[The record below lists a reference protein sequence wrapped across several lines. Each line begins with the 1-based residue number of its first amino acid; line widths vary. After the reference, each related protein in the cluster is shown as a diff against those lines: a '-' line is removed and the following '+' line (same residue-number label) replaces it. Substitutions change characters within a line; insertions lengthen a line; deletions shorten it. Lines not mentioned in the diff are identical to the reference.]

1 MESAVPILIELAQRK
16 LIAVMAKA
24 EILTIGTEILLGEIV
39 DTNSRFI
46 ARKLRDHGID
56 IYWLST
62 VGDNPE
68 RIAEAIRQGIKR
80 SEIIISTG
88 GLGPTVDD
96 PTREAAALAVGVKT
110 EFRPEL
116 WQQVQ
121 DRFARFGR
129 TPTENNKRQAFVP
142 QGAIAIENPVGTA
155 PAFILE
161 TEKNAFIALPGV
173 PREME
178 HLMEYAVI
186 PYLRE
191 RFGLQGMIKSR
202 ILRTAGAGESAI
214 DQQIADLE
222 TLSNPTVGLSAHAGA
237 VDIRIT
243 AKAET
248 EAEANQLIQPI
259 ENDLRQRL
267 GEWIYG
273 ADDETLEEI
282 ALAHLEELNWNL
294 AVVESGLGG
303 RLTQRLAKTGHPAF
317 LGGEVLAEHP
327 NQAQL
332 MLACRNFRQSRQ
344 ADICIGISLHRGE
357 ETQDLRLMI
366 LSPVKDRTVT
376 RSYGGPPKMAA
387 QWAVN
392 LCLDLVRRLEEE

>member
-1 MESAVPILIELAQRK
+1 
-16 LIAVMAKA
+16 MATA
-24 EILTIGTEILLGEIV
+24 EILTIGTEILLGEII
-39 DTNSRFI
+39 DTNSRYI
-46 ARKLRDHGID
+46 ARKLRDHGVD

-68 RIAEAIRQGIKR
+68 RIAEAIRQGMKR

-96 PTREAAALAVGVKT
+96 PTREAVALAVGVQT

-129 TPTENNKRQAFVP
+129 TPTENNKRQAYVP
-142 QGAIAIENPVGTA
+142 QGAIAIENQVGTA
-155 PAFILE
+155 PAFIVE
-161 TEKNAFIALPGV
+161 TDRNAIIALPGV

-178 HLMEYAVI
+178 HLMENAVI

-191 RFGLQGMIKSR
+191 RFGLKGLIKTR
-202 ILRTAGAGESAI
+202 VLRTAGAGESAI
-214 DQQIADLE
+214 DQQISDLE
-222 TLSNPTVGLSAHAGA
+222 KLSNPTVGLSAHAGS

-243 AKAET
+243 AKASSEI
-248 EAEANQLIQPI
+248 EANQLIEPV
-259 ENDLRQRL
+259 EAELRKRL
-267 GEWIYG
+267 GDWIFG
-273 ADDETLEEI
+273 ADEETLETT
-282 ALAHLEELNWNL
+282 ALLHLDQLGWNL
-294 AVVESGLGG
+294 AIVESGLGG
-303 RLTQRLAKTGHPAF
+303 RLTQRLARTGHSAF

-332 MLACRNFRQSRQ
+332 MAACRSFRQSRQ
-344 ADICIGISLHRGE
+344 ADLCIGVALHRGK
-357 ETQDLRLMI
+357 ETQDLRLVI
-366 LSPVKDRTVT
+366 LSPVKERSMS
-376 RSYGGPPKMAA
+376 RSYGGPPKMAS

-392 LCLDLVRRLEEE
+392 LCLDLVRRLEGAA

>member
-1 MESAVPILIELAQRK
+1 
-16 LIAVMAKA
+16 MATA
-24 EILTIGTEILLGEIV
+24 EILTIGTEILLGEII
-39 DTNSRFI
+39 DTNSRYI

-68 RIAEAIRQGIKR
+68 RIAEAIRQGMER

-88 GLGPTVDD
+88 GLGPTIDD
-96 PTREAAALAVGVKT
+96 PTREAAALAAGVQT

-142 QGAIAIENPVGTA
+142 HGAIAIENPVGTA
-155 PAFILE
+155 PAFIVE
-161 TEKNAFIALPGV
+161 TKKNAFIALPGV

-178 HLMEYAVI
+178 HLMEHAVI

-191 RFGLQGMIKSR
+191 RFGLQGLIKTR

-222 TLSNPTVGLSAHAGA
+222 TLSNPTVGLSAHAGS

-243 AKAET
+243 AKAEN
-248 EAEANQLIQPI
+248 ENDANQLIEPV
-259 ENDLRQRL
+259 EAELRLRL
-267 GEWIYG
+267 GDWIYG
-273 ADDETLEEI
+273 ADEESLEDV
-282 ALAHLEELNWNL
+282 ALAHLKELNWTL
-294 AVVESGLGG
+294 AVVEAGTGG
-303 RLTQRLAKTGHPAF
+303 RLTQRLAKSGHPAF
-317 LGGEVLAEHP
+317 LGGEVLAEYP

-332 MLACRNFRQSRQ
+332 VSTCRSFRQSRQ
-344 ADICIGISLHRGE
+344 ADLCIGIALHRGE
-357 ETQDLRLMI
+357 EKQDLLLGI
-366 LSPVKDRTVT
+366 LSPVKERTIN
-376 RSYGGPPKMAA
+376 RSYGGPPKMASL
-387 QWAVN
+387 WAVN
-392 LCLDLVRRLEEE
+392 LCLDMVRRLEEE

>member
-1 MESAVPILIELAQRK
+1 
-16 LIAVMAKA
+16 MAKA

-39 DTNSRFI
+39 DTNSSHI

-68 RIAEAIRQGIKR
+68 RIAEAIRQGMKR

-88 GLGPTVDD
+88 GLGPTIDD
-96 PTREAAALAVGVKT
+96 PTREAAAMAFGVHN

-121 DRFARFGR
+121 ERFARFGR
-129 TPTENNKRQAFVP
+129 TPTENNKRQAYVP
-142 QGAIAIENPVGTA
+142 QGAIAIRNPVGTA

-161 TEKNAFIALPGV
+161 TDKNAFIALPGV

-178 HLMEYAVI
+178 HLLEHAVI
-186 PYLRE
+186 PYLQE
-191 RFGLQGMIKSR
+191 RFGLQGLIKTR

-214 DQQIADLE
+214 DQQIADME

-248 EAEANQLIQPI
+248 ETLADQMIQPV
-259 ENDLRQRL
+259 ETELRQRL
-267 GEWIYG
+267 GKWIYG
-273 ADDETLEEI
+273 ADSETLEEI
-282 ALAHLEELNWNL
+282 ALAHLHRLGWKL
-294 AVVESGLGG
+294 AVVESGLDG
-303 RLTQRLAKTGHPAF
+303 LLIQQLAKTGNPAF
-317 LGGEVLAEHP
+317 LGGEVGTAELS
-327 NQAQL
+327 QAELQA
-332 MLACRNFRQSRQ
+332 ACRTFNQSRQ
-344 ADICIGISLHRGE
+344 ADLCIGVSLKRSE
-357 ETQDLRLMI
+357 QQQDLLLEI
-366 LSPVKDRTVT
+366 LSPIKQTT
-376 RSYGGPPKMAA
+376 ITHSYGGPPKMAA
-387 QWAVN
+387 HWAVN
-392 LCLDLVRRLEEE
+392 IALDLIRRLKAD

>member
-1 MESAVPILIELAQRK
+1 
-16 LIAVMAKA
+16 MATA
-24 EILTIGTEILLGEIV
+24 EILTIGTEILLGEII
-39 DTNSRFI
+39 DTNSRYI

-68 RIAEAIRQGIKR
+68 RIAEAMRQGMQR

-96 PTREAAALAVGVKT
+96 PTREAVALAVGVQT

-129 TPTENNKRQAFVP
+129 TPTENNKRQAYVP

-155 PAFILE
+155 PAFIVE
-161 TEKNAFIALPGV
+161 TDKTAIIALPGV

-178 HLMEYAVI
+178 HLMENAVI

-191 RFGLQGMIKSR
+191 RFDLHGMIKAR

-214 DQQIADLE
+214 DQQISDLE
-222 TLSNPTVGLSAHAGA
+222 TLSNPTVGLSAHAGS

-243 AKAET
+243 AKANSET
-248 EAEANQLIQPI
+248 EANQLIEPV
-259 ENDLRQRL
+259 EAELRKRL

-273 ADDETLEEI
+273 ADEDTLESK
-282 ALAHLEELNWNL
+282 ALLHLDELGWNL
-294 AVVESGLGG
+294 AIVESGLGG
-303 RLTQRLAKTGHPAF
+303 RLTQRL
-317 LGGEVLAEHP
+317 
-327 NQAQL
+327 
-332 MLACRNFRQSRQ
+332 
-344 ADICIGISLHRGE
+344 RG
-357 ETQDLRLMI
+357 
-366 LSPVKDRTVT
+366 
-376 RSYGGPPKMAA
+376 
-387 QWAVN
+387 
-392 LCLDLVRRLEEE
+392 

>member
-1 MESAVPILIELAQRK
+1 
-16 LIAVMAKA
+16 MAKA

-68 RIAEAIRQGIKR
+68 RIAEAIRLGMQR

-96 PTREAAALAVGVKT
+96 PTREAAAMAVGVQT

-129 TPTENNKRQAFVP
+129 TPTENNKRQAYVP
-142 QGAIAIENPVGTA
+142 QGAVAIENPVGTA
-155 PAFILE
+155 PAFIVE

-178 HLMEYAVI
+178 HLMEHAVI
-186 PYLRE
+186 PYLRK
-191 RFGLQGMIKSR
+191 RFGLQGLIKTR
-202 ILRTAGAGESAI
+202 ILRTAGGGELAI
-214 DQQIADLE
+214 DHQIADLE
-222 TLSNPTVGLSAHAGA
+222 KLSNPTVGLSAHAGS

-259 ENDLRQRL
+259 EAELHLRL

-273 ADDETLEEI
+273 ADNETLEEV
-282 ALAHLEELNWNL
+282 ALAHLEELGWNL

-332 MLACRNFRQSRQ
+332 TTACRNFRQSRQ
-344 ADICIGISLHRGE
+344 ADLCIGISLHRSE
-357 ETQDLRLMI
+357 EKQDLRLVI
-366 LSPVKDRTVT
+366 VSPVKERTIT

-392 LCLDLVRRLEEE
+392 MCLDLVRRLEEE

>member
-1 MESAVPILIELAQRK
+1 
-16 LIAVMAKA
+16 MAKA

-39 DTNSRFI
+39 DTNSRYI

-68 RIAEAIRQGIKR
+68 RIAEAIRQGMKR

-96 PTREAAALAVGVKT
+96 PTREAAAMAFGVQN

-129 TPTENNKRQAFVP
+129 TPTENNKRQAYVP
-142 QGAIAIENPVGTA
+142 KGALAIENPVGTA

-161 TEKNAFIALPGV
+161 TNKNAFIALPGV

-178 HLMEYAVI
+178 HLMEHAVI
-186 PYLRE
+186 PYLRK
-191 RFGLQGMIKSR
+191 RYGLQGLIKTR
-202 ILRTAGAGESAI
+202 ILHTAGAGESAI

-243 AKAET
+243 AKARSEG
-248 EAEANQLIQPI
+248 EANQLIQPI
-259 ENDLRQRL
+259 ETELRQRL
-267 GEWIYG
+267 AEWIYG
-273 ADDETLEEI
+273 VDEETLEEI
-282 ALAHLEELNWNL
+282 ALTHVEQLGWKL

-303 RLTQRLAKTGHPAF
+303 RLTQRLARTEHQAF
-317 LGGEVLAEHP
+317 LGGEVQAEHP
-327 NQAQL
+327 NQDQL
-332 MLACRNFRQSRQ
+332 MADCRSFRQSRQ
-344 ADICIGISLHRGE
+344 AEVGIGISLHPAE
-357 ETQDLRLMI
+357 DKQNLHI
-366 LSPVKDRTVT
+366 VIISPVKESAIT
-376 RSYGGPPKMAA
+376 RSYGGPPKLAA
-387 QWAVN
+387 HWAVN
-392 LCLDLVRRLEEE
+392 MCLDLVRRLQPK

>member
-1 MESAVPILIELAQRK
+1 
-16 LIAVMAKA
+16 MAKA

-62 VGDNPE
+62 VGDNTE
-68 RIAEAIRQGIKR
+68 RIAEAIRQGMKR

-96 PTREAAALAVGVKT
+96 PTREAAALAVGVET

-129 TPTENNKRQAFVP
+129 TPTENNKRQAYVP

-161 TEKNAFIALPGV
+161 TEKNAYIALPGV

-178 HLMEYAVI
+178 HLMDHAVI
-186 PYLRE
+186 PYLRK
-191 RFGLQGMIKSR
+191 RFGLQGVIKAR

-222 TLSNPTVGLSAHAGA
+222 TLSNPTVGLSAHAGS

-243 AKAET
+243 AKAES
-248 EAEANQLIQPI
+248 ESEANQLIQPI
-259 ENDLRQRL
+259 ETELRQRL

-273 ADDETLEEI
+273 ADEETLEAV
-282 ALAHLEELNWNL
+282 ALAYLEELGWNI

-303 RLTQRLAKTGHPAF
+303 RLTQRLAKTGQPAF

-332 MLACRNFRQSRQ
+332 MAACRNFRQSRQ
-344 ADICIGISLHRGE
+344 ADLCIGIALHRGE
-357 ETQDLRLMI
+357 EKQDLRLVI
-366 LSPVKDRTVT
+366 LSPVKERTIT

-387 QWAVN
+387 GWAVN
-392 LCLDLVRRLEEE
+392 MCLDLVRRLAEE

>member
-1 MESAVPILIELAQRK
+1 
-16 LIAVMAKA
+16 MAKA

-62 VGDNPE
+62 VGDNTE
-68 RIAEAIRQGIKR
+68 RIAEAIRQGMKR

-96 PTREAAALAVGVKT
+96 PTREAAALAVGVET

-129 TPTENNKRQAFVP
+129 TPTENNKRQAYVP

-161 TEKNAFIALPGV
+161 TEKNAYIALPGV

-178 HLMEYAVI
+178 HLMDHAVI
-186 PYLRE
+186 PYLRK
-191 RFGLQGMIKSR
+191 RFGLQGVIKAR

-222 TLSNPTVGLSAHAGA
+222 TLSNPTVGLSAHAGS

-243 AKAET
+243 AKAES
-248 EAEANQLIQPI
+248 ESDAIQLIQPI
-259 ENDLRQRL
+259 ETELRQRL

-273 ADDETLEEI
+273 ADEETLEAV
-282 ALAHLEELNWNL
+282 ALAYLEELGWNI

-303 RLTQRLAKTGHPAF
+303 RLTQRLAKTGQPAF

-332 MLACRNFRQSRQ
+332 MAACRNFRQSRQ
-344 ADICIGISLHRGE
+344 ADLCIGIALHRGE
-357 ETQDLRLMI
+357 EKQDLRLVI
-366 LSPVKDRTVT
+366 LSPVKERTIT

-387 QWAVN
+387 GWAVN
-392 LCLDLVRRLEEE
+392 MCLDLVRRLAKE